1 MITIEPMEIS
11 IQKFSEA
18 LASEDDL
25 GMILRGHLHIEHQ
38 LKEFISLFLP
48 FNQKCDWGKI
58 GYIGRVEIALSCGLP
73 EDMRKPLEKI
83 NSIRNCFA
91 HELNTVIQKQTVM
104 DIYNCL
110 SERHQNVVK
119 LCYKELGGKETFSPS
134 QLEKIELLQILI
146 VSIHS
151 AILAAILDKQ

>member
-1 MITIEPMEIS
+1 MNMEIS
-11 IQKFSEA
+11 IQQFSDA
-18 LASEDDL
+18 LAGEDDL
-25 GMILRGHLHIEHQ
+25 GMILRGHLHVEHQ

-48 FNQKCDWGKI
+48 FNQKCDWEKI

-83 NSIRNCFA
+83 NRIRNSFA
-91 HELNTVIQKQTVM
+91 HELNTVIQKKTVM

-110 SERHQNVVK
+110 SQRHNNVVK
-119 LCYKELGGKETFSPS
+119 LCHKELGRKEPFRPS
-134 QLEKIELLQILI
+134 QLDEKELLQILI

-151 AILAAILDKQ
+151 AILAAILDKQKMG